1 MLWSPVRR
9 RLTAPRVFA
18 VVCAAVAIASCGSSS
33 SADPGGSAAFK
44 LGPAGRVVPGGFLGL
59 SSEVWAIRSFAG
71 TDPDALNPAFLQL
84 VRNLAPGGRPVI
96 RLGGDSTDWTWW
108 PVPHTRTPPGI
119 KYTLTPLWAQLA
131 KAFVKA
137 THARLILGV
146 DLEANSRRLASV
158 EAHQMVSGIGASSI
172 AALEI
177 GNEPEL
183 YGTFGWYHTKSGVQ
197 VPGRPRDYSLTDFE
211 GQFSS
216 YAKAMPRVP
225 LAGPSTGGPT
235 WIAQLGEFLA
245 REPTVRVATVHAY
258 PLKHCTP
265 SSHVTIGQLLASSSS
280 EGLAA
285 QLAPVA
291 VAAHRHH
298 VPLRIDELG
307 SVTCGGEPGV
317 SDTYATALWSL
328 DTLFALA
335 NAGVDG
341 VNVHTPPRSTNQMF
355 TVSQVNGTWEVY
367 VHPNYYGLLM
377 FAQATPPGSR
387 LLRISGPTA
396 GGLSTWATLA
406 TDGTTRVV
414 VINKSTSR
422 ARAVAIRAR
431 AKATSA
437 TLELMRAPAITSK
450 TGITIGGQGFGGQ
463 TSTGQLAGTAQTPTL
478 KQAHHQYAF
487 TLPPASAALVTIPK

>member
-1 MLWSPVRR
+1 VLR
-9 RLTAPRVFA
+9 T
-18 VVCAAVAIASCGSSS
+18 GS
-33 SADPGGSAAFK
+33 
-44 LGPAGRVVPGGFLGL
+44 AGRVIPRGFLGL

-71 TDPDALNPAFLQL
+71 DDPNALNPAFLQL
-84 VRNLAPGGRPVI
+84 VRNLAPGARPVI

-119 KYTLTPLWAQLA
+119 KYTLTPLWVQLA

-137 THARLILGV
+137 THARLILGI

-158 EAHQMVSGIGASSI
+158 EAHQMVSGLGASSI

-183 YGTFGWYHTKSGVQ
+183 YSHFGWYHTPSGHQ
-197 VPGRPRDYSLTDFE
+197 VPGRPRDYNLADFE
-211 GQFSS
+211 SEFSS
-216 YAKAMPRVP
+216 FTKAMPRVS
-225 LAGPSTGGPT
+225 LAGPSTGSPT
-235 WIAQLGEFLA
+235 WIAQLGQFLA
-245 REPTVRVATVHAY
+245 REPKVRIATVHAY
-258 PLKHCTP
+258 PLKHCAD

-280 EGLAA
+280 DGLAA
-285 QLAPVA
+285 QIAPVA
-291 VAAHRHH
+291 TVAQRHH

-307 SVTCGGEPGV
+307 SVTCGGQPGV

-355 TVSQVNGTWEVY
+355 TVSQVNGTWQVY

-387 LLRISGPTA
+387 LVRVSGSAAA
-396 GGLSTWATLA
+396 GVSTWATRG
-406 TDGTTRVV
+406 TDGKTRVV

-422 ARAVAIRAR
+422 PRPVTI
-431 AKATSA
+431 KAPAAA
-437 TLELMRAPAITSK
+437 TTATMELMRAPSITAK
-450 TGITIGGQGFGGQ
+450 TGITIGGQGFGAQ
-463 TSTGQLAGTAQTPTL
+463 TSTGELAGTAQIPTL
-478 KQAHHQYAF
+478 KQVRHAYRF
-487 TLPPASAALVTIPK
+487 KLPPASAALVTISR